1 MFRSKKLNL
10 LISFLIAIVLWAYVI
25 GEVNPT
31 ITKSFA
37 DVKINLENQLSLEER
52 GLAIESMSNDT
63 LSLTVKGERSRVQ
76 NVSKEDI
83 YADVDLTAARSG
95 RNELDINVKTPE
107 KVNVESRSVS
117 KVGLTIGELVAEER
131 PVKVAYVGATKDDTE
146 PFTVKLEPEDVTIR
160 GAYSNVQKV
169 TQVLAKISV
178 DEIKDKETTL
188 EAELIPVDKNGN
200 KVSWI
205 RLSSSQ
211 VQVKAVMTKT
221 KKVDLE
227 IPIQGENAADVKFDL
242 PKTVI
247 IKGNADVVKNISKI
261 QTEPVDMSLYQQ
273 NMSFEVKPILP
284 DGIQLAEGNDL
295 TVKVTSR
302 SSENK
307 NITFE
312 EKDIDVLGLE
322 DNQKAKITDT
332 VVISAEGSKD
342 TLDDVKKEDFTVAI
356 DVSGLLP
363 GTHKVDV
370 VVTNKK
376 GFKKYTIKPTSVSV
390 DIR

>member
-10 LISFLIAIVLWAYVI
+10 LISFLIAVGLWAYVI

-52 GLAIESMSNDT
+52 GLAIENMSNET
-63 LSLTVKGERSRVQ
+63 LNLTVKGERSRVQ
-76 NVSKEDI
+76 NISKEDI
-83 YADVDLTAARSG
+83 YADVDLRDAKSG
-95 RNELDINVKTPE
+95 RNEIKINVKTPE
-107 KVNVESRSVS
+107 KVTVEDRSIS
-117 KVGLTIGELVAEER
+117 KVGITIGELVAEER
-131 PVKVAYVGATKDDTE
+131 PVKVDYVGATRNDTE
-146 PFTVKLEPEDVTIR
+146 PFTVGIEPEYVTIR
-160 GAYSNVQKV
+160 GAYGNVQKV
-169 TQVLAKISV
+169 TQVLAKIRV
-178 DEIKDKETTL
+178 DNIKDKETVL

-200 KVSWI
+200 KVNWI

-211 VQVKAVMTKT
+211 VQVRAVMTKT

-227 IPIQGENAADVKFDL
+227 IPMQGENAADMKFEL

-247 IKGNADVVKNISKI
+247 IKGNAEAVKNISKL

-273 NMSFEVKPILP
+273 NTSFEVKPILP

-295 TVKVTSR
+295 TVRVTSQ

-312 EKDIDVLGLE
+312 RKDIDVLGVDENEKVNIL
-322 DNQKAKITDT
+322 DT

-342 TLDDVKKEDFTVAI
+342 TLEDVKKEDFNLAI

-363 GTHKVDV
+363 GTHRVDV

-390 DIR
+390 EIK